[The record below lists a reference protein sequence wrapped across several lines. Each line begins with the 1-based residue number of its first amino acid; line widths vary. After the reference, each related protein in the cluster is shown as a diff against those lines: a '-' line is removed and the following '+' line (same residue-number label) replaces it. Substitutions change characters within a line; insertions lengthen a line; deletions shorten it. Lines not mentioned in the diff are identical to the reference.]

1 MKPKLVRKK
10 MGRRKLIALD
20 ALDAFSERLSRN
32 NTHVV
37 VSHVR
42 QIATVL
48 CENPPACC
56 VGIVV
61 VAVRTAHPTAE
72 PHTCGKGCRLM
83 VGGFCKNHHLVFWV
97 YNWII
102 NGELNNYWAKLG
114 IVLGI
119 CLTYVHLPLWILHQ
133 LSTLLCCDS
142 DPQVCLSI
150 ASNGSTKL
158 FPTLSYELHAT
169 SMNPEVSKVLSVA
182 RWNLKPTYF
191 THIAKTCTYIIYLMY
206 LHLYTG
212 PNMWVMVPNH
222 LANLKTL
229 KVIAKDNLVSW
240 HGSLAET
247 RKKMPSNVLVVD
259 WRINQPVINF
269 LRFWYITWLQ

>member
-1 MKPKLVRKK
+1 M
-10 MGRRKLIALD
+10 D

-37 VSHVR
+37 VSDVR

-102 NGELNNYWAKLG
+102 NGKLNNYWAKLG

-119 CLTYVHLPLWILHQ
+119 CLTYVHLPLRILRYINSQ
-133 LSTLLCCDS
+133 LYFVAT
-142 DPQVCLSI
+142 QIREFALSI
-150 ASNGSTKL
+150 AYNGSTKL
-158 FPTLSYELHAT
+158 FPTLSYELHTT

-191 THIAKTCTYIIYLMY
+191 THMAKTCTYKYIIYLMH
-206 LHLYTG
+206 LHIYTQICRS
-212 PNMWVMVPNH
+212 WFRTTCQTS
-222 LANLKTL
+222 KTL
-229 KVIAKDNLVSW
+229 KVIPKDQGGSCFVTWQLSRNEEKKCHQICSPPTGESINL
-240 HGSLAET
+240 
-247 RKKMPSNVLVVD
+247 
-259 WRINQPVINF
+259 
-269 LRFWYITWLQ
+269 